1 MTFYALKNALVLA
14 LCVLG
19 LNFILVYK
27 STLLLVSGSLWI
39 IKAYILLTGLFLLSR
54 FFIIIFYDD
63 SHRRKF
69 KNSDY
74 PSVSFVIAAK
84 NEEESIYKTIAEC
97 LNSDYPAP
105 IECIV
110 VDDGSDDQTK
120 AEMLRARD
128 ELGTSHPVTVISF
141 AKNRGKREAMAEG
154 VLVATGEVIVFVD
167 SDSFVAKDG
176 IKHLVEHFLS
186 DPKVAAVAGNTGIVN
201 EQTNMLTRMQSA
213 RYSISFDI
221 FKACESV
228 FGAVTCCPGCFSA
241 YRRDAL
247 MTVLDD
253 WRNQTMLG
261 TRSTFG
267 DDRSLTNFILRKWK
281 VVYCNQAKARTI
293 VPAKYHQFM
302 NQQLRWKKSWI
313 REGLMAA
320 TFIWRKNFIA
330 AFSFYT
336 NLLLP
341 ILSPL
346 VVFYTLLV
354 VPFFFHQ
361 VPNVFIAGVVSLSL
375 LYGLFNYWQTQNRYW
390 FYAVPFSIFYMVVL
404 VWQMPY
410 AVYKLRDTK
419 WGTR

>member
-1 MTFYALKNALVLA
+1 MTIYALKNALILFA
-14 LCVLG
+14 CVFG
-19 LNFILVYK
+19 LNFILTYK
-27 STLLLVSGSLWI
+27 TTLFLVSGSFWL
-39 IKAYILLTGLFLLSR
+39 IKVYALLTGFFLLSR
-54 FFIIIFYDD
+54 FFIIIFYED

-69 KNSDY
+69 ANKEY
-74 PSVSFVIAAK
+74 PSASFVIAAK
-84 NEEESIYKTIAEC
+84 NEGESIYKTIAEC

-110 VDDGSDDQTK
+110 VDDGSNDQTK
-120 AEMLRARD
+120 AEMLRAKAD
-128 ELGTSHPVTVISF
+128 FSDQHPVTVISF
-141 AKNRGKREAMAEG
+141 EKNRGKREAMAEG
-154 VLVATGEVIVFVD
+154 ILVATGEMIVFVD
-167 SDSFVAKDG
+167 SDSFVARDG
-176 IKHLVEHFLS
+176 IKHLAEHFMT
-186 DPKVAAVAGNTGIVN
+186 DKQVAAVAGNTGIVN
-201 EQTNMLTRMQSA
+201 ERDNLLTKMQVA

-228 FGAVTCCPGCFSA
+228 FGTVTCCPGCFSA

-247 MTVLDD
+247 MTVLDK

-267 DDRSLTNFILRKWK
+267 DDRSLTNFVLKKWK
-281 VVYCNQAKARTI
+281 VVYCHEAKARTI
-293 VPAKYHQFM
+293 VPMRYKQFL

-341 ILSPL
+341 IFSPAI
-346 VVFYTLLV
+346 VFYTLIV
-354 VPFFFHQ
+354 APFYFAQ
-361 VPNVFIAGVVSLSL
+361 WPLIFIGGVITLSL
-375 LYGLFNYWQTQNRYW
+375 LYGLFNYWQTENHYW
-390 FYAVPFSIFYMVVL
+390 FYAVPFSLFYMTVL